1 MKYYQSHS
9 LTLPQ
14 YASEIMPTEIRAAGL
29 ASGYFVFNALA
40 VLIAQITPTAIE
52 KISWRYFLIFL
63 IMDCIFIVIVYMF
76 YPETMNM
83 ALESVGEA
91 FGDRVVKIEENPSQD
106 EERQATI
113 KCSPKH
119 DWAKRGH
126 GTCQG
131 ENGSYKE
138 SCIDSNTL

>member
-1 MKYYQSHS
+1 
-9 LTLPQ
+9 
-14 YASEIMPTEIRAAGL
+14 MPTEIRAAGL

-40 VLIAQITPTAIE
+40 VLIAQVTPTAIE

-91 FGDRVVKIEENPSQD
+91 FGDKVVKIEENPSQD

-119 DWAKRGH
+119 DCAKRGD
-126 GTCQG
+126 GTCQR

-138 SCIDSNTL
+138 SCIDSNTI